1 MKHRM
6 DDFSERAL
14 QARENDEEFN
24 RFAADSKSYI
34 LGCASKCL
42 KRYIRDTDDE
52 WSVALIAFHEA
63 VRTYKPEKGSFG
75 SFAGIVIRRR
85 LLDEE
90 RRNAAYGSEIPVSPE
105 VLVGEYSGDE
115 EDAEGDRLVGNVR
128 QSGGGESRETV
139 GTTPLQDEIAA
150 AQEILSA
157 YGFSFF
163 DLTEASPHS
172 RKTREACASAV
183 RLLSGDMELLAKM
196 RKGHNLPVREL
207 CNGTG
212 LPRKLLDRHRRY
224 IIAVV
229 EILHGDFPLLA
240 EYLDA
245 LR

>member
-1 MKHRM
+1 M
-6 DDFSERAL
+6 DEFSERAL

-63 VRTYKPEKGSFG
+63 VRTYKPEKGGFG

-115 EDAEGDRLVGNVR
+115 EDAEVIVWSEM
-128 QSGGGESRETV
+128 SGR
-139 GTTPLQDEIAA
+139 AA
-150 AQEILSA
+150 AEKAGRPS
-157 YGFSFF
+157 GPRPCR
-163 DLTEASPHS
+163 TRS
-172 RKTREACASAV
+172 RQ
-183 RLLSGDMELLAKM
+183 
-196 RKGHNLPVREL
+196 
-207 CNGTG
+207 
-212 LPRKLLDRHRRY
+212 HRRSCRRT
-224 IIAVV
+224 V
-229 EILHGDFPLLA
+229 FPFSI
-240 EYLDA
+240 
-245 LR
+245 